1 MANIFTSVKLRK
13 PKRNKFNLNHE
24 NLLTTD
30 FGLLT
35 PIFCQEVVPGDTF
48 KMSTEILVKMLA
60 LRAPIMGRVDVYTHF
75 FFVPYRLIW
84 DDFKEFITGGEN
96 GTSTP
101 PYPLFKMPSDASFNT
116 SMALRLNAGSLAD
129 YLGFPIYRSG
139 NFPGGQRPNA
149 DGNLTP
155 RYSAGIG
162 PGDVVSKLPF
172 NAYNLIWNEYYRD
185 QNLQEP
191 IELHTNSNE
200 ELVTDFGYFDLKYR
214 AWRKDYFTSALPFV
228 QRGPEVT
235 LGGGSTINNPLFVTE
250 NYDMNLSGNTNNRIT
265 ASFGY
270 KNNTSQTG
278 TGNEFLLQVG
288 NNTTTNNIPQSVTKI
303 VGDAAAEG
311 GFTMNELR
319 RSMRVQEWLEK
330 NARGGARY
338 IEQILSHFG
347 VRSSDSRL
355 QRPEYLGGGVQPV
368 VISELLQ
375 TSESTSNSPQGTQTG
390 NGVSLGRTN
399 QFKCFFEEH
408 GLVMGIMSIVPNA
421 IYHQGVPRQWLRR
434 DKFDFLWPEFAHL
447 GEQPIYNEELMHLND
462 TLETEAPMNKG
473 VWGYTPRYAEY
484 RYIPSSVHG
493 DFLSTLD
500 YWTLARTFNGNLG
513 DGTTIPK
520 VPGLNGD
527 FISVKPSDADNIFP
541 VQSGNNPNPG
551 RLYVQTYFHLEAKRP
566 LPKYGTPTF

>member
-84 DDFKEFITGGEN
+84 DDFKEFITGGED

-139 NFPGGQRPNA
+139 NYPGGQRPGA
-149 DGNLTP
+149 SGNITP

-191 IELHTNSNE
+191 IVLHTNSNE
-200 ELVTDFGYFDLKYR
+200 ELVTDFAYFDLKYR

-235 LGGGSTINNPLFVTE
+235 LGAVDFNNLTAVATKNQGS
-250 NYDMNLSGNTNNRIT
+250 LSDKTPFLGFQTGSNSTVQKGQEFPIGIYT
-265 ASFGY
+265 HS
-270 KNNTSQTG
+270 NTSANGATSKADWVEISNEG
-278 TGNEFLLQVG
+278 T
-288 NNTTTNNIPQSVTKI
+288 
-303 VGDAAAEG
+303 G

-375 TSESTSNSPQGTQTG
+375 TSETTSDSPQGTQTG

-462 TLETEAPMNKG
+462 TLETESSINKG

-500 YWTLARTFNGNLG
+500 YWTLSRTFNGNLG
-513 DGTTIPK
+513 DGTSVPT

-527 FISVKPSDADNIFP
+527 FVTVKPSDADNIFP